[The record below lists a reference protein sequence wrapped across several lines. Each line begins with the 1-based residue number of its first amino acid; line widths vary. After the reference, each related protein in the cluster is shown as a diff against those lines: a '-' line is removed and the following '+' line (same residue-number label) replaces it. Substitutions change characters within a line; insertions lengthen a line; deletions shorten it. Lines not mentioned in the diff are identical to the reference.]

1 MSILRSLP
9 GLQDTG
15 LIGSEGERET
25 IWERLEK
32 KPLCVSPSSLPP
44 IFSILG
50 RSKVFALVL
59 MGRDD
64 LEIIVTE
71 AHCIRGPLFT

>member
-9 GLQDTG
+9 GLKDTG
-15 LIGSEGERET
+15 LIGSEGEREP

-44 IFSILG
+44 VFSILG
-50 RSKVFALVL
+50 RSKVFAQVL

-64 LEIIVTE
+64 LEIIVMKG
-71 AHCIRGPLFT
+71 CCMRGALFT